1 MCAVNHYRSSFFF
14 LFFKKKST
22 VNANFLSRVNLE
34 VCLQKGTQLSCSQ
47 ASCLAV
53 LPGSRQ
59 SHTVC
64 TYSVGEEEEDP
75 RGTTSQAIYT
85 SSPLALGLRLS
96 WKCEA
101 TWVCCVR
108 GIRGHD
114 IPKGR
119 SVGSGSQAREAPV
132 RTQTTVS
139 QPTQSELAGSVRVF
153 TPVHTCTCSRIRT

>member
-1 MCAVNHYRSSFFF
+1 MCCESLPFFFFF

-34 VCLQKGTQLSCSQ
+34 VCLQKGNTVVLLPSF
-47 ASCLAV
+47 LPLPV

-59 SHTVC
+59 SHTAC
-64 TYSVGEEEEDP
+64 TYSVGEEEEVP
-75 RGTTSQAIYT
+75 SGTTSQAIYT

-132 RTQTTVS
+132 RTQTTVPQS
-139 QPTQSELAGSVRVF
+139 TQSELAGSVRVF

>member
-1 MCAVNHYRSSFFF
+1 MNNYRSSFFF
-14 LFFKKKST
+14 FFSFKKKST

-53 LPGSRQ
+53 LSGSRQ

-85 SSPLALGLRLS
+85 SSGFEVILEMRSHLGLLCQRNKRARHTQGTIC
-96 WKCEA
+96 WKREPGQGGSCQD
-101 TWVCCVR
+101 TD
-108 GIRGHD
+108 H
-114 IPKGR
+114 
-119 SVGSGSQAREAPV
+119 SVTADAE
-132 RTQTTVS
+132 
-139 QPTQSELAGSVRVF
+139 
-153 TPVHTCTCSRIRT
+153 